1 MASVATRYAD
11 CADLGEKA
19 RYRGYSFQIV
29 KKMTDFQRGVR
40 VVSDL
45 RKDRLVRSPAHW
57 AARRYAEMRIAGRKA
72 RLEAEISRVLD
83 VGVRLQLTGGGG
95 RDSIYYAVAGRRQI
109 GVVRLVNP
117 FKRRPPTKK
126 QPLGP
131 SNLWWALAADRRLNR
146 EWEVY
151 SRLAPKRLTP
161 APVWRTHD
169 AIMCTYFDGQSVS
182 KRLAADGNRY
192 WDLMGSVLHSLR
204 RLHDHGATHMDA
216 KVENILTD
224 AEARQFVFIDF
235 DCTPPKWADPP
246 QQRAYD
252 YLKLIDSSL
261 RLVPP
266 RERENQRRWI
276 GLLERTVDEE
286 TRQTNLDLLTQR
298 RRTTRHIMR
307 DPRLCRTLRCV
318 FHRL

>member
-1 MASVATRYAD
+1 MARHGD
-11 CADLGEKA
+11 HGDLGEKVK
-19 RYRGYSFQIV
+19 YRGYSFQIM
-29 KKMTDFQRGVR
+29 KKMTDFQRGALT
-40 VVSDL
+40 VSDL
-45 RKDRLVRSPAHW
+45 RKDHLVISPAHW
-57 AARRYAEMRIAGRKA
+57 LARRYADMRIAGRKA
-72 RLEAEISRVLD
+72 RLEAEISHVLD
-83 VGVRLQLTGGGG
+83 LDVRLKLTGGGG
-95 RDSIYYAVAGRRQI
+95 RDSIYHAMVDRRQV

-117 FKRRPPTKK
+117 FKWRPPTKK
-126 QPLGP
+126 WPAGP

-146 EWEVY
+146 EWDVY
-151 SRLAPKRLTP
+151 GRLSPTKLTP

-182 KRLAADGNRY
+182 KRLAAERHRF
-192 WDLMGSVLHSLR
+192 WDLMKLVLLSLR

-224 AEARQFVFIDF
+224 AEAWQFVFIDF
-235 DCTPPKWADPP
+235 DCTPPKWVEPP

-266 RERENQRRWI
+266 RDRENRRRWI

-286 TRQTNLDLLTQR
+286 TRQTNLDLLPQR

-307 DPRLCRTLRCV
+307 DPHLCRALRCV

>member
-1 MASVATRYAD
+1 MTYRAEPRAELRAEVPATTSNLGPGFDCLGMALDWCNVFRCVPGGD
-11 CADLGEKA
+11 GLRVQLQGEGA
-19 RYRGYSFQIV
+19 E
-29 KKMTDFQRGVR
+29 
-40 VVSDL
+40 L
-45 RKDRLVRSPAHW
+45 LPA
-57 AARRYAEMRIAGRKA
+57 
-72 RLEAEISRVLD
+72 
-83 VGVRLQLTGGGG
+83 
-95 RDSIYYAVAGRRQI
+95 
-109 GVVRLVNP
+109 
-117 FKRRPPTKK
+117 
-126 QPLGP
+126 GP

-146 EWEVY
+146 EWDVY
-151 SRLAPKRLTP
+151 GRLSPTKLTP

-182 KRLAADGNRY
+182 KRLAAERHRF
-192 WDLMGSVLHSLR
+192 WDLMKLVLLSLR

-224 AEARQFVFIDF
+224 AEAWQFVFIDF
-235 DCTPPKWADPP
+235 DCTPPKWVEPP

-266 RERENQRRWI
+266 RDRENRRRWI

-286 TRQTNLDLLTQR
+286 TRQTNLDLLPQR

-307 DPRLCRTLRCV
+307 DPHLCRALRCV